1 MPLAY
6 WCLLIVGLL
15 PYAWALVAKLGVPYD
30 NHRPREVLAHAQGHR
45 KRANWAQANAFES
58 LPLFI
63 AAVLVASL
71 QHADAGKIDNA
82 ALLFVLAR
90 LAHGL
95 FYIADLA
102 RPRSLAWLLGIGC
115 VMYLF
120 LLAGRLL

>member
-6 WCLLIVGLL
+6 WCLLIAGLL
-15 PYAWALVAKLGVPYD
+15 PYAWALVAKLGAPYD

-71 QHADAGKIDNA
+71 QHADAGTLMRTAREEGMLTMYEDGCLKALSGVTSIDE
-82 ALLFVLAR
+82 VIR
-90 LAHGL
+90 VTQEG
-95 FYIADLA
+95 
-102 RPRSLAWLLGIGC
+102 
-115 VMYLF
+115 
-120 LLAGRLL
+120 